1 MNPSEKENVAFKKM
15 LTKTESAMIY
25 GKSKYNEAQKMIND
39 TPIQIKI
46 LNVIIPFVL
55 TYIFTYIRYNLGF
68 SIFFAI
74 ITFFLMFTI
83 NIMIPIIFIVLYI
96 FVIINL
102 SSDYNKIMGSPIE
115 ETDISKNN
123 IPYICNKKSLIV
135 TNSRLVEE
143 LKGGYFSYSFWLYV
157 NGNDNSVNNKNNW
170 NSYRY
175 REWKSIFYRGNPI
188 DSRGDLTNLI
198 QYPGFW
204 LTPIYNN
211 LVIVFQ
217 NGSYVE
223 RLEINNVPF
232 NKWTNYSIVV
242 ETKSVSIYINGL
254 LDRTLNLYQSI
265 TIMNGYNLYITNDKY
280 ASKDKNSFG
289 FAGNIAELIFYN
301 YALTQTDIYKSYLYY
316 KKILDNYQN
325 KVIESQNYSIPGLIT
340 NSDYNK

>member
-1 MNPSEKENVAFKKM
+1 MDIKKKENIQFEKFLKTTENAM
-15 LTKTESAMIY
+15 LYS
-25 GKSKYNEAQKMIND
+25 KSKYNDMKKIVND

-46 LNVIIPFVL
+46 MNITIPFIL
-55 TYIFTYIRYNLGF
+55 TYIFTYIKYNLGF

-74 ITFFLMFTI
+74 ITFLAMFTL
-83 NIMIPIIFIVLYI
+83 NIILPIVFIILYI
-96 FVIINL
+96 FAISNK
-102 SSDYNKIMGSPIE
+102 SSNHNKIMGSPIE
-115 ETDISKNN
+115 ETDLNKNDN
-123 IPYICNKKSLIV
+123 AYICNKRSLV
-135 TNSRLVEE
+135 VSNNRLDEE
-143 LKGGYFSYSFWLYV
+143 LNGGYFSYSFWLYV
-157 NGNDNSVNNKNNW
+157 NGNNNSINNKNNW
-170 NSYRY
+170 NSYRNK
-175 REWKSIFYRGNPI
+175 EWKSIFYRGNPI
-188 DSRGDLTNLI
+188 DNRGDLTNLI

-232 NKWTNYSIVV
+232 NKWINYSIVV

-254 LDRTLNLYQSI
+254 LDRTLNLYQNI
-265 TIMNGYNLYITNDKY
+265 IIMNGYNLYITNDKY
-280 ASKDKNSFG
+280 ASKDKKSVG

-301 YALTQTDIYKSYLYY
+301 YALSQTDIYNSYLYY

-325 KVIESQNYSIPGLIT
+325 KIIKSHNYSIPGLIT